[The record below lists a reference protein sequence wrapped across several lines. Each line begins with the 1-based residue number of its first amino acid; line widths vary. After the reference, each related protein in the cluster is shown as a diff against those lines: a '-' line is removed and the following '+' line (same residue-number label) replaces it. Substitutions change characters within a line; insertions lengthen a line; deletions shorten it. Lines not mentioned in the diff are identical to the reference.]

1 MSTASVDNL
10 LLFDLSG
17 WSNFSFWSIKV
28 KFFIIIFKTY
38 ELIVEL
44 SFLAVATALFPTFRE
59 VVRLQ
64 LLLQRIRPANA

>member
-28 KFFIIIFKTY
+28 KFFIIILKTY
-38 ELIVEL
+38 ELIVVL
-44 SFLAVATALFPTFRE
+44 SFPAVATALSPTFRE